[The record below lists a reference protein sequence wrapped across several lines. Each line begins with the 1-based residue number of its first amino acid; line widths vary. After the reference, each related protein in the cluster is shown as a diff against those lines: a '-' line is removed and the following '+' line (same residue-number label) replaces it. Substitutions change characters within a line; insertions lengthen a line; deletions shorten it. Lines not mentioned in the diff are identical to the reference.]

1 MTNRRE
7 RGRQAAAK
15 RNAERL
21 AAKDAERQAQHK
33 PTLYLGV
40 QGDMNTHRQA
50 ANIKQQ
56 GGKVLQPIFFG
67 LNEQGVVV
75 GFDEEDFRKKGFRT
89 TLFAHDITIA
99 LEVSIPN
106 LIGRLTHL
114 MMARQGAPLLRDMDS
129 KAPIDSWSCF
139 ADADDF
145 VAAINKIDAMSN
157 EEVDKIALTVLPQQR
172 QADRAMLA
180 VMNQQAA

>member
-7 RGRQAAAK
+7 RRRQAAAK

-75 GFDEEDFRKKGFRT
+75 GFDEEDFRKKGFKT

-129 KAPIDSWSCF
+129 IRHRS
-139 ADADDF
+139 
-145 VAAINKIDAMSN
+145 I
-157 EEVDKIALTVLPQQR
+157 LGLPSLMPMTLLPPSTRLMRCLMKKSTRSQ
-172 QADRAMLA
+172 
-180 VMNQQAA
+180 